1 MNTPNAAAT
10 RNSIANGG
18 SAAQEAQF
26 PSPEIINRLAVSN
39 SGFVFDP
46 VSGASFT
53 VNTSGLAVLRAIQ
66 AGAIDMASIIH
77 SLTGEFEATSAVL
90 ERDVMEFA
98 GRLREAFR

>member
-1 MNTPNAAAT
+1 MNTVDTAVT
-10 RNSIANGG
+10 RNSAANGH
-18 SAAQEAQF
+18 AVLEAQF
-26 PSPEIINRLAVSN
+26 PAPEIINRLAVSN

-53 VNTSGLAVLRAIQ
+53 VNVSGLAVLRAIQ
-66 AGAIDMASIIH
+66 AGAIDMASIVH
-77 SLTGEFEATSAVL
+77 SLTGEFEATPAVL

>member
-1 MNTPNAAAT
+1 MNMPDSSLASGNPP
-10 RNSIANGG
+10 R
-18 SAAQEAQF
+18 EAQF
-26 PSPEIINRLAVSN
+26 PSPEIIGRLAVSN

-53 VNTSGLAVLRAIQ
+53 VNASGLAVLRAIQ
-66 AGAIDMASIIH
+66 AGATDMEAIVQ
-77 SLTGEFEATSAVL
+77 SLGAEFEPAPAVL